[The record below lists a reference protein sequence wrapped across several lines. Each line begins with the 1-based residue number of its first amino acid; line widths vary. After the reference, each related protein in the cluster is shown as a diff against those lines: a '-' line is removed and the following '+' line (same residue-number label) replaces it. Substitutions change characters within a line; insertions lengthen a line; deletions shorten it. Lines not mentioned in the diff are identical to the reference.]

1 MKQQEA
7 KLIEERIE
15 DFGRFLVTL
24 LMLSAFFYLGMII
37 NYYLEPMDNGGL
49 LPTILILTI
58 MAAGWIAVLLKKWQR
73 DLNSL
78 ME

>member
-7 KLIEERIE
+7 KIIEERIE

-37 NYYLEPMDNGGL
+37 NYYLEPMNRGGL
-49 LPTILILTI
+49 LPAILVVTV
-58 MAAGWIAVLLKKWQR
+58 ASAGWIAVLLKKWQR
-73 DLNSL
+73 QLNSL

>member
-49 LPTILILTI
+49 LPAILVLTVV
-58 MAAGWIAVLLKKWQR
+58 AAGWIAVLLKKWQR
-73 DLNSL
+73 ELNSL
-78 ME
+78 TE